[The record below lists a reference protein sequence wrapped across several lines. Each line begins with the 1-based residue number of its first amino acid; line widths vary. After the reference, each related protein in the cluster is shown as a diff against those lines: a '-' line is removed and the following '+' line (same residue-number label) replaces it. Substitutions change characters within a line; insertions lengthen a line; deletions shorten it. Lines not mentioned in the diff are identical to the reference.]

1 MASHDV
7 HLHVDQTS
15 MMHSWLGRERVRLS
29 RSPWFRVFSKMQ
41 TSQKDKTVATH
52 DLRAKYRRS
61 REPDIQNTPSCKLRI
76 HHLPLCLHP
85 LIHLSSRSIASSN
98 PSSLIAS
105 HTQITTFQT
114 TIHNTQHTPS
124 AKPGAHQVIQ
134 QSKNLHRNIENRI
147 PEDTFISQ

>member
-7 HLHVDQTS
+7 HLHVDQ
-15 MMHSWLGRERVRLS
+15 HDAWLGRERVRLS
-29 RSPWFRVFSKMQ
+29 RSPWFRVFFLFAKDRAKY
-41 TSQKDKTVATH
+41 SQKDKTVATH

-76 HHLPLCLHP
+76 HRLPLCLHP

-134 QSKNLHRNIENRI
+134 QSKNLHRV
-147 PEDTFISQ
+147 T

>member
-1 MASHDV
+1 MTHGSDASAF
-7 HLHVDQTS
+7 
-15 MMHSWLGRERVRLS
+15 GCPVR
-29 RSPWFRVFSKMQ
+29 RGFRVFFLFAKDRAKY
-41 TSQKDKTVATH
+41 SQKDKTVATH

-98 PSSLIAS
+98 PSPLIAS

-134 QSKNLHRNIENRI
+134 QSKNHHRNIENRI